1 MYTWL
6 LLILSNGSYAPE
18 IEATVWN
25 MIKVYWI
32 DTPRSML
39 FRCSFPATDGSYTP
53 VLRVRSKSSWS
64 LHIKSA
70 STHFWILIKSVNTF
84 KDNTN
89 MPFFIPL
96 IETLAKKSV
105 FWSLVGYQIALLTVV
120 MVSSHLFIAGKTRMM
135 MYIHGNSSKGLISSC
150 QSFWIHSVST

>member
-1 MYTWL
+1 
-6 LLILSNGSYAPE
+6 
-18 IEATVWN
+18 
-25 MIKVYWI
+25 
-32 DTPRSML
+32 
-39 FRCSFPATDGSYTP
+39 
-53 VLRVRSKSSWS
+53 
-64 LHIKSA
+64 
-70 STHFWILIKSVNTF
+70 
-84 KDNTN
+84 

-150 QSFWIHSVST
+150 QSFWTHGVST